1 MAMQASESI
10 EKPPAI
16 CLMGPTAAGKTQFAM
31 DLSDRFSSTLINV
44 DSAQVY
50 RGMDIGTGKPDAT
63 TRRRYPHRLMDIRD
77 PSEIYS
83 ASQFRA
89 DAIQEM
95 SDALVRGKTPVL
107 VGGTMLYFKV
117 LRDGLAAMPNANPR
131 VRKQIETLAAES
143 GWETVHAELKKVD
156 PESAARIHANDPQRL
171 QRALEVFLLTGKSL
185 TALHRENHD
194 PAELPCRLYFVA
206 IQPTDRAVLHNRIAE
221 RFRRMLS
228 EGLIEEVRAL
238 YERGD
243 LNLSMSS
250 MKSVGYRQVWQ
261 YLAGEFTH
269 DEMIEKSIVATRQL
283 AKRQLTWL
291 RGWPALRPLGEPD
304 KNSIDVVLKILET
317 AAP

>member
-1 MAMQASESI
+1 
-10 EKPPAI
+10 
-16 CLMGPTAAGKTQFAM
+16 
-31 DLSDRFSSTLINV
+31 
-44 DSAQVY
+44 
-50 RGMDIGTGKPDAT
+50 MDIGTGKPDAN

-117 LRDGLAAMPNANPR
+117 LRDGLAAMPNGSPR

-185 TALHRENHD
+185 SALHRENHD

-206 IQPTDRAVLHNRIAE
+206 IQPTDRAVLHKRIAE

-228 EGLIEEVRAL
+228 EGLIEEVRVL

-250 MKSVGYRQVWQ
+250 VKSVGYRQVWQ

-269 DEMIEKSIVATRQL
+269 SEMIEKSIVATRQL

>member
-31 DLSDRFSSTLINV
+31 DLSDRFASTLINV

-117 LRDGLAAMPNANPR
+117 LRDGLAAMPNASPR
-131 VRKQIETLAAES
+131 VRKQIEMLAAES

-228 EGLIEEVRAL
+228 EGLIEEVRVL

-250 MKSVGYRQVWQ
+250 IKSVGYRQVWQ
-261 YLAGEFTH
+261 YLAGESTH
-269 DEMIEKSIVATRQL
+269 GEMIEKSIVATRQL

>member
-117 LRDGLAAMPNANPR
+117 LRDGLAAMPNGNPR

-185 TALHRENHD
+185 SALHRENHD

-269 DEMIEKSIVATRQL
+269 GEMIEKSIVATRQL

-304 KNSIDVVLKILET
+304 KNSIDAVLKILET